1 MCYENTGLS
10 DFGRVANDFPIFTRQ
25 SYFKIWF
32 YKIVRSEIFKFLGF
46 GPVRSV
52 LVSGSL
58 IKINKFLMAYKTD
71 FWLHNWRLRKR
82 SQVTPDDL
90 PLMIWSCDSRVL
102 IVNDQHEYL
111 RSAKPAH
118 TRAWLKKKNHS
129 QQIQL
134 VPPPHYPTTRLLQG
148 LWSIK

>member
-1 MCYENTGLS
+1 MEGL
-10 DFGRVANDFPIFTRQ
+10 FTRTSSQ
-25 SYFKIWF
+25 APINLLKSGM
-32 YKIVRSEIFKFLGF
+32 RRGPSQTPTGPTCSELQFFWSS

-58 IKINKFLMAYKTD
+58 TEVSKLINFQWTIKQIFDYTIGDCVKYHK
-71 FWLHNWRLRKR
+71 
-82 SQVTPDDL
+82 L

-118 TRAWLKKKNHS
+118 TGAWLKIILSK
-129 QQIQL
+129 
-134 VPPPHYPTTRLLQG
+134 
-148 LWSIK
+148 